1 MYVLIRVLVSLY
13 YRNRKGIWEMKKRDK
28 FIVCDLCHCKNSLND
43 ALANDDYDKIGK
55 DKIVIYCGQCGN
67 SIIVEKKMG

>member
-1 MYVLIRVLVSLY
+1 
-13 YRNRKGIWEMKKRDK
+13 MKKRDK
-28 FIVCDLCHCKNSLND
+28 FIVCDLCRCKNSLND